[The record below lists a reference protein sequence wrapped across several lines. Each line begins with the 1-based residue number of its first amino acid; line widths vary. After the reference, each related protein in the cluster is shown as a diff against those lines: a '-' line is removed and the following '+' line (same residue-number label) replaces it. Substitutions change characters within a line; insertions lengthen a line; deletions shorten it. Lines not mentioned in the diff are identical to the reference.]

1 MVWLQIFLF
10 YDSKPAI
17 CGHFLVEIDTS
28 RQQVLGQTNMEG
40 CKIIIMEVIQLGA
53 SW

>member
-1 MVWLQIFLF
+1 MYLTLHRKWTGL
-10 YDSKPAI
+10 
-17 CGHFLVEIDTS
+17 EIDTS

>member
-17 CGHFLVEIDTS
+17 CGHFLARAKFKFWVKN
-28 RQQVLGQTNMEG
+28 QGMV
-40 CKIIIMEVIQLGA
+40 
-53 SW
+53 